1 MEEIINSD
9 NKNLVFAQQSGIV
22 ITAVAT
28 LAMASIK
35 IFKLIK
41 SPTEAIAES

>member
-1 MEEIINSD
+1 MEKIINSD
-9 NKNLVFAQQSGIV
+9 NKNLVLAQQSGVV

-41 SPTEAIAES
+41 SPTEAITES

>member
-1 MEEIINSD
+1 MDEIINSD
-9 NKNLVFAQQSGIV
+9 NKNLVLAQQGGIV

-41 SPTEAIAES
+41 NPTEVVTES